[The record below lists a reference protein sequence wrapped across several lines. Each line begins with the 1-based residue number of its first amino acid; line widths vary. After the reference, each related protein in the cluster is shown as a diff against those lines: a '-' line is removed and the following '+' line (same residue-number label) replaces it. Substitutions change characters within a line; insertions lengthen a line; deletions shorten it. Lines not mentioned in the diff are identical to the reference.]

1 MAEVNFRIGLYEAK
15 VIVPIQEFTPGTYQ
29 FQFGMPAGNSILS
42 TIFVQDLDVGAS
54 VKVNYHD
61 CGPGDGTLAGERVD
75 LDGHPLINI
84 GTPRSD
90 RRIIARLANKPKA
103 EVIVSG
109 GNVTLGIHI
118 AVVAD
123 FPQEPNLLDGQT
135 AELNNDKGSPVM
147 VLGSDGKWYAW
158 RGDNGVGQVEI
169 VGAVVANT
177 DPLSSVIAHKQ
188 TYINANTE
196 YSYGLPV
203 GTKNIYLKTPT
214 PNAQL
219 LVSWAAGMTSISGQT
234 VYPGSEYG
242 RINLDPTTNW
252 SIYWQSNKPN
262 TIIEIETWG

>member
-1 MAEVNFRIGLYEAK
+1 MSDVNFRIGLYEAK
-15 VIVPIQEFTPGTYQ
+15 VVIPIQEFAPGTYT

-42 TIFVQDLDVGAS
+42 TIFVQDLDGGAS

-61 CGPGDGTLAGERVD
+61 SGPGDGTQPGERVD
-75 LDGHPLINI
+75 LDGHPLIST

-109 GNVTLGIHI
+109 GNATLGLHI

-169 VGAVVANT
+169 VGDVQTNLE
-177 DPLSSVIAHKQ
+177 PLSTVVLHRQSYA
-188 TYINANTE
+188 NADTE
-196 YSYGLPV
+196 YSYGLPL
-203 GTKNIYLKTPT
+203 GTKNIYFSTPT
-214 PNAQL
+214 PNARL
-219 LVSWAAGMTSISGQT
+219 LVAWITGVSGKT
-234 VYPGSEYG
+234 VYPGLEYG
-242 RINLDPTTNW
+242 RMNLDPAINW
-252 SIYWQSNKPN
+252 TIFWQSNKPN
-262 TIIEIETWG
+262 TLIEIETWG

>member
-1 MAEVNFRIGLYEAK
+1 MSDVNFRIGLYEAK
-15 VIVPIQEFTPGTYQ
+15 VIIPIQEFAPGTYT

-42 TIFVQDLDVGAS
+42 TIFVQDLDGGAS

-61 CGPGDGTLAGERVD
+61 SGPGDGTLPGERVD
-75 LDGHPLINI
+75 LDGHPLITT

-103 EVIVSG
+103 EVVVTG
-109 GNVTLGIHI
+109 GNVTLGLHI

-158 RGDNGVGQVEI
+158 KGDNGVGQVEI
-169 VGAVVANT
+169 VGDVQTNLEPLTTVVQHRQIYANQ
-177 DPLSSVIAHKQ
+177 DF
-188 TYINANTE
+188 E
-196 YSYGLPV
+196 YSYALPF
-203 GTKNIYLKTPT
+203 GTKSVFLKTPT
-214 PNAQL
+214 PNARL
-219 LVSWAAGMTSISGQT
+219 FIGWLTGQT
-234 VYPGSEYG
+234 NRTLYPGDEYA
-242 RINLDPTTNW
+242 RMNLDSMTNW
-252 SIYWQSNKPN
+252 TIFWQSNKVN